1 MEFLRRRGL
10 AFLASVTSAAE
21 AEIALGGGA
30 DIIDCKNPSA
40 GALGALP
47 VEVVR
52 EIVKKADRRVPV
64 SATIGDLPSEGEVL
78 LKAAIGMAASGADII
93 KVGFFGSAE
102 DVRAAATF
110 VGGAWKGPPTLVA
123 VVMADRDPNFALID
137 ELGASGF
144 TGVMLD
150 TADKAQGRLTTLLP
164 EKRLKAFVRRARA
177 NGLFAG
183 LAGSLR
189 TEDIMP
195 LARAGADILGFRGA
209 LCGSDRTSGI
219 EATCLADVRAAIDA
233 AEVEMREAS
242 VA

>member
-10 AFLASVTSAAE
+10 AFLASVTSATE
-21 AEIALGGGA
+21 AEIALAGGA

-47 VEVVR
+47 VDVVR
-52 EIVKKADRRVPV
+52 EIVKKVDRRVPV

-93 KVGFFGSAE
+93 KVGFFGSG
-102 DVRAAATF
+102 DVLAAAGF
-110 VGGAWKGPPTLVA
+110 LGRAWKGPSSLVA
-123 VVMADRDPNFALID
+123 VVMADRDPDFALID
-137 ELGASGF
+137 ALGASGF

-150 TADKAQGRLTTLLP
+150 TADKAQGRLTTVLS
-164 EKRLKAFVRRARA
+164 EKRLKAFIRRARA

-189 TEDIMP
+189 AEDISP
-195 LARAGADILGFRGA
+195 LAGSGADILGFRGA

-219 EATCLADVRAAIDA
+219 DAKCLAAVRKVLDTVQ
-233 AEVEMREAS
+233 VEMREAP